1 MEWENELEEA
11 LEKSIRDVPDRV
23 GVLFSGGLD
32 SSFLAYLL
40 KREGKGVRLYCSGT
54 IGSHDHEW
62 TPKAAE
68 ILGLPLEFLS
78 IKEEEIIEG
87 IRNIKRLTGETSS
100 LLLLIELP
108 LYFIAKESTDSVLVT
123 GQGADELFLGYK
135 KYETKD
141 TSREDFQ
148 RVMSH
153 IVPLERKIAGS
164 YGKELVYPYLH
175 EKVVEASSKILR
187 HQNITDGTRKY
198 SLRSIAS
205 KLGLEREMAWRQKR
219 ASQYSSGFK
228 KASEKIAKRDHKT
241 VHEFISEL

>member
-40 KREGKGVRLYCSGT
+40 KKEGKDIRLYSSGT
-54 IGSHDHEW
+54 IHSHDHEW

-68 ILGLPLEFLS
+68 ILGLQLEFLS

-87 IRNIKRLTGETSS
+87 IRGIKRLTGETSS

-108 LYFIAKESTDSVLVT
+108 LYFIAKESADSILVT
-123 GQGADELFLGYK
+123 GQGADELFLGYR

-148 RVMSH
+148 SVMNH
-153 IVPLERKIAGS
+153 VVPLERKIASS
-164 YGKELVYPYLH
+164 YGKKLVYPYLH
-175 EKVVEASSKILR
+175 ERVVEAASKIPK
-187 HQNITDGTRKY
+187 HQNIIDGTRKH

-205 KLGLEREMAWRQKR
+205 KLGLGEEIAWKQKK

-228 KASEKIAKRDHKT
+228 KALEKVAKRDYKS